1 MRDRAGQRGIPVA
14 IPFTGASADA
24 HWRRSDRW
32 RWYATCCGQVLCVC
46 RKCGK
51 ADGRRVCPED
61 GVNVLE
67 ERIADDPLWAV
78 VVTAAATARRIL
90 EDGPET
96 LAVRDLG
103 QFEVIRGDGPCL
115 AAE

>member
-1 MRDRAGQRGIPVA
+1 MRDRAGQRGIA

-24 HWRRSDRW
+24 HGRRSDRR

-51 ADGRRVCPED
+51 ADRRRVGPED
-61 GVNVLE
+61 GVDVLE
-67 ERIADDPLWAV
+67 ERIANDPLWGVAV
-78 VVTAAATARRIL
+78 AATAAARRIL

-103 QFEVIRGDGPCL
+103 QFEVIRRDGPCL